1 MTALNRG
8 NEVLGFN
15 HSKVL
20 QLNCGNLNTTPK
32 WKIEITKQNTKSK
45 LISYSKQMNITSITF
60 NLNKQTFYF
69 CFLLFFRFRYFLFF
83 PVTHRLNNQKR
94 LKV

>member
-20 QLNCGNLNTTPK
+20 QLNCGNLNTTPT
-32 WKIEITKQNTKSK
+32 WKIEITKQDTKSK
-45 LISYSKQMNITSITF
+45 LISYGKQMNITSITF
-60 NLNKQTFYF
+60 NLNKQNFL
-69 CFLLFFRFRYFLFF
+69 LLFFIIFLFSLFSFF
-83 PVTHRLNNQKR
+83 PSNASTK
-94 LKV
+94 